1 MKRITLDSFIRA
13 LVDLR
18 PRKRRKP
25 ARQALASQP
34 SSMARVTIVGLMSSD
49 GEDGRLLADVGGR
62 NGWEVVFVD
71 TCSEAKAALDQAS
84 VPVVLCDRELLGMGW
99 RNAVQRLSGPP
110 RQACVILLSET
121 VDTYLWNEVVRG
133 GGHDVLHKPLW
144 EEGVIRAVR
153 LARTYWN
160 SPARTGLGLAAP
172 LRPLQ
177 GGRT

>member
-1 MKRITLDSFIRA
+1 MTGRALKSFITS

-18 PRKRRKP
+18 LLMRRSAGRP
-25 ARQALASQP
+25 SLIGAQP
-34 SSMARVTIVGLMSSD
+34 SADRVTIVGLMNAD
-49 GEDGRLLADVGGR
+49 DEDGRLLADVGDR
-62 NGWEVVFVD
+62 NGWEVVFVN
-71 TCSEAKAALDQAS
+71 TCSDAKAALDRAG

-99 RNAVQRLSGPP
+99 RNAVERLSGPP
-110 RQACVILLSET
+110 HQACLILLSET
-121 VDTYLWNEVVRG
+121 VDTYLWNEVVCG

-160 SPARTGLGLAAP
+160 SPARTGLGVAAS
-172 LRPLQ
+172 LRPPQ